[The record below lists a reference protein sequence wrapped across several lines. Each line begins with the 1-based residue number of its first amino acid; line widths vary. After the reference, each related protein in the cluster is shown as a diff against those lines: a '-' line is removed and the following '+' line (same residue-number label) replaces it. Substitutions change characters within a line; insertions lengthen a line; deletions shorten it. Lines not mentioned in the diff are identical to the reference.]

1 MTQDICWLPA
11 AELAEGIRNKT
22 FSSQEVVQAHLDRI
36 DALNPT
42 LNAIVTFAPD
52 PLALAKEADAAIAR
66 GDDLGPIHGVPFT
79 LKDCVEVAGLRATQG
94 SKILADNVSTRDS
107 TVYERLKGA
116 GGILLGKTNL
126 PEFALWWE
134 TDNLLFGPTQNPWKL
149 GYTPGGSSGGEAASL
164 ATGMSPMGVGTDL
177 GGSIRQPSSFC
188 GLAGLKPTLGRVPYT
203 RVVPQTLFRAI
214 HVGPMA
220 RNVQDVALELSI
232 MAGPDGEDIYA
243 PPVPVP
249 DYTDLDGPL
258 PKLRVGWSPT
268 GGTAVEEQVQQVV
281 ASAAEA
287 LSGLGLEVEPVEI
300 PGLGTRDGG
309 VISSAVYVVGG
320 KAYLS
325 EIIRGRESELTPLL
339 RKRYVDA
346 PDKTFEE
353 YLSASFDWESL
364 KWEVGEYF
372 TRYDIFLCPTVPMP
386 AYRAGREEFVI
397 GGETMG
403 ARHSL
408 RATVPW
414 DLTGSPAMN
423 VPFGWSGEGLPIGVQ
438 LVARHFDEHT
448 LLRVAKALEGCHGDR
463 RRPAIAA
470 NVK

>member
-1 MTQDICWLPA
+1 MEQEICWLSGT
-11 AELAEGIRNKT
+11 ELAEGIRSKR

-36 DALNPT
+36 EALNPT
-42 LNAIVTFAPD
+42 LNAIVTFAAD
-52 PLALAKEADAAIAR
+52 PMEKAKEADAAIAR
-66 GDDLGPIHGVPFT
+66 GDDLGAIHGVPFT
-79 LKDCVEVAGLRATQG
+79 LKDCVEVAGLVASQG
-94 SKILADNVSTRDS
+94 SMILKDNISTQDS
-107 TVYERLKGA
+107 TVYSRLKGA

-134 TDNLLFGPTQNPWKL
+134 TNNLLFGATHNPWKI
-149 GYTPGGSSGGEAASL
+149 GYTPGGSSGGEGAAL
-164 ATGMSPMGVGTDL
+164 ATGMSPLGVGTDL

-249 DYTDLDGPL
+249 DYTDLSDGG
-258 PKLRVGWSPT
+258 KLRIGWSPT
-268 GGTAVEEQVQQVV
+268 GGTPVEEEVQKVV
-281 ASAAEA
+281 GDAAKA
-287 LSGLGLEVEPVEI
+287 LSGLGHDVEQVEI
-300 PGLGTRDGG
+300 PGLGDNDAQ
-309 VISSAVYVVGG
+309 VISSVVYPAEAKPFLMAIVGG
-320 KAYLS
+320 
-325 EIIRGRESELTPLL
+325 REDELTPLL
-339 RKRYVDA
+339 RKRYIDS
-346 PDKTFEE
+346 PEKTLDE
-353 YLSASFDWESL
+353 YLEASFNWESL

-372 TRYDIFLCPTVPMP
+372 SRYDLFLCPTTPMP
-386 AYRAGREEFVI
+386 AYEAGREEFVI
-397 GGETMG
+397 EGKTMG

-423 VPFGWSGEGLPIGVQ
+423 VPFGWSSEGMPIGVQ
-438 LVARHFDEHT
+438 LVARHFEEHT
-448 LLRVAKALEGCHGDR
+448 LLKAAKAVEGCQTDR
-463 RRPAIAA
+463 RRPAIADL
-470 NVK
+470 K

>member
-1 MTQDICWLPA
+1 MDQEICWLSA
-11 AELAEGIRNKT
+11 TDIAQGIRNKT
-22 FSSQEVVQAHLDRI
+22 FSSQEVVRAHLDRI
-36 DALNPT
+36 ELLNPT

-66 GDDLGPIHGVPFT
+66 GDELGAIHGVPFT

-94 SKILADNVSTRDS
+94 SLILKDNISAQDS
-107 TVYERLKGA
+107 TVYKRLKGA

-134 TDNLLFGPTQNPWKL
+134 TNNRLFGATHNPWKI
-149 GYTPGGSSGGEAASL
+149 GYTPGGSSGGEGASL
-164 ATGMSPMGVGTDL
+164 ATGMSPLGVGTDL

-220 RNVQDVALELSI
+220 RNVQDVALGLSI

-249 DYTDLDGPL
+249 DYTNLDGGG
-258 PKLRVGWSPT
+258 KLRIGWSPT
-268 GGTAVEEQVQQVV
+268 GGMAVEEEVQKVV
-281 ASAAEA
+281 ADAAEA
-287 LSGLGLEVEPVEI
+287 LSGLGHDVEQVEI
-300 PGLGTRDGG
+300 PGLGTNDAQ
-309 VISSAVYVVGG
+309 VISSVV
-320 KAYLS
+320 YLS
-325 EIIRGRESELTPLL
+325 EAKPFLLETVAGRESEMTPLL
-339 RKRYVDA
+339 RKRYIDS
-346 PDKTFEE
+346 PEKTLDE
-353 YLSASFDWESL
+353 YLKASFDWESL

-372 TRYDIFLCPTVPMP
+372 RGYDLFLCPTAPMP
-386 AYRAGREEFVI
+386 AYEAGREEFVI
-397 GGETMG
+397 DGKTMG

-423 VPFGWSGEGLPIGVQ
+423 VPFGWSSEGMPIGVQ
-438 LVARHFDEHT
+438 LVARHFDEHP
-448 LLRVAKALEGCHGDR
+448 LLKAAKGLEGCQTDR
-463 RRPAIAA
+463 RRPAIASPQ
-470 NVK
+470 

>member
-1 MTQDICWLPA
+1 MTQDICWLSA
-11 AELAEGIRNKT
+11 TELAEGIRSKT

-36 DALNPT
+36 ATLNPT

-66 GDDLGPIHGVPFT
+66 GDELGALHGVPFT
-79 LKDCVEVAGLRATQG
+79 LKDCVEVAGLPATQG
-94 SKILADNVSTRDS
+94 SKILADNISTGDS
-107 TVYERLKGA
+107 TVYKRLKGA

-134 TDNLLFGPTQNPWKL
+134 TNNLLFGATQNPWKL
-149 GYTPGGSSGGEAASL
+149 GYTPGGSSGGEGASL
-164 ATGMSPMGVGTDL
+164 ATGMSPLGVGTDL

-220 RNVQDVALELSI
+220 RNVQDVALALSI

-258 PKLRVGWSPT
+258 PKLRIGWSPT
-268 GGTAVEEQVQQVV
+268 GGTPVEEEVQKVV
-281 ASAAEA
+281 AKAADA
-287 LSGLGLEVEPVEI
+287 LSVLGMEVDPVEI
-300 PGLGTRDGG
+300 PGLGTNDAQ
-309 VISSAVYVVGG
+309 VISSAVYTVEG
-320 KAYLS
+320 KAFLMDV
-325 EIIRGRESELTPLL
+325 IKGRESELTPLL
-339 RKRYVDA
+339 RKRYIDA
-346 PDKTFEE
+346 PAKTFDE
-353 YLSASFDWESL
+353 YLEASFNWESL

-386 AYRAGREEFVI
+386 AYEAGREEFVI
-397 GGETMG
+397 DGKTMG

-423 VPFGWSGEGLPIGVQ
+423 VPFGWSEEGLPIGVQ
-438 LVARHFDEHT
+438 LVSRHFDEHT
-448 LLRVAKALEGCHGDR
+448 LLRVAKALEGCQTDR
-463 RRPAIAA
+463 RRPAIA
-470 NVK
+470 NPQ